1 MTKHATLET
10 EASFQESSFSG
21 SMILCSVLKFL
32 CSGVKFYMGFLFPNS
47 PSQRNK
53 LAQGMSLESFM
64 DQFAFE
70 FGDLKGDCGGMVPL
84 ACAVLSEDLQMLG
97 LTIEFLYSWNRIM
110 YCSRDNWVYP

>member
-1 MTKHATLET
+1 MFWCE
-10 EASFQESSFSG
+10 
-21 SMILCSVLKFL
+21 ILH
-32 CSGVKFYMGFLFPNS
+32 GFLFPNS

-70 FGDLKGDCGGMVPL
+70 FGELKGDCGGMVPL

-97 LTIEFLYSWNRIM
+97 LTIEFLYSWNRYTPNSVPMVFIVF
-110 YCSRDNWVYP
+110 SRDSWGL